1 MNKKKN
7 GFTLIE
13 LLVTIALMLSILGI
27 AIISLVSAS
36 NRKKEE
42 AWNSVKEQIE
52 TAAVEYLNSN
62 EYLFE
67 GLSDGGIASIPLQT
81 LVELDYINK
90 VTDPR
95 TGKALN
101 ECNYVEVTKSKYKYN
116 ATYKDSDDKSCTTGS
131 ELTITEPGAPTLNV
145 DVTELS
151 IKKLISDTVWYKDGA
166 KFDASTDK
174 GASIKSCYTTSDSD
188 CDPKNDNSSLEL
200 DYTGKSKIS
209 KIRACFKATNNS
221 NKSTKKCVSVS
232 VDNTAPT
239 CTVSSSENGWTKKD
253 VTITGECS
261 DSGSGCSSSKVTTT
275 IKTEGKKSYS
285 PGVVEDNLGHS
296 TTCGVQMV
304 YIDKTAPKITLT
316 RNTGSVTIK
325 GEATDSLS
333 GVASYSWDS
342 KSWTTY
348 TKAASKDD
356 VPTYGKQNTHR
367 FYVKDKAGNLAY
379 KDIGGY
385 KSCENT
391 TVYTSG
397 DDIAKAYK
405 WSNDSGKTECKM
417 NNKLTMTDVNGK
429 KTTTTGPYRRYEF
442 AEYECYC
449 KVDSYYKSKGK
460 KYNCGY
466 AGNNN
471 ITKDTHAQNT
481 DGKYYSYIIYNNT
494 NSTNGGLD
502 SCNNKNGVTVNTNV
516 QQICMNGKVSGK
528 TEYHGWYWYSYDPSA
543 TQRYANDTKNF
554 GWGWY
559 INGSAKEKIDVN
571 TSIDKVCAK
580 ACASKY
586 K

>member
-27 AIISLVSAS
+27 AIISLLSAS

-42 AWNSVKEQIE
+42 AWTSVKEQIE
-52 TAAVEYLNSN
+52 TAAVEYLSSN

-67 GLSDGGIASIPLQT
+67 GLSDETTASIPLQT

-131 ELTITEPGAPTLNV
+131 VLKITEPGAPTLNV

-151 IKKLISDTVWYKDGA
+151 IKKLISNTVWYKDGA
-166 KFDASTDK
+166 KFDASTDR
-174 GASIKSCYTTSDSD
+174 GASITSCYTTSNGD
-188 CDPKNDNSSLEL
+188 CDPQNDNSSLEL

-209 KIRACFKATNNS
+209 QIRACFKATNS
-221 NKSTKKCVSVS
+221 SSKSTKECVSIN

-239 CTVSSSENGWTKKD
+239 CAVSSNPNIWTNKD
-253 VTITGECS
+253 VTITGKCS
-261 DSGSGCSSSKVTTT
+261 DSESGCSSSKVTTT

-285 PGVVEDNLGHS
+285 PGTVTDNLGHS
-296 TTCGVQMV
+296 TTCGTKTV
-304 YIDKTAPKITLT
+304 YIDKTAPKISLI
-316 RNTGSVTIK
+316 RNNGSVAIN

-342 KSWTTY
+342 KSWTPY
-348 TKAASKDD
+348 TKAVSKND
-356 VPTYGKQNTHR
+356 VPTYGKQNTHS
-367 FYVKDKAGNLAY
+367 FYVKDNAGNVAS
-379 KDIGGY
+379 KDIRGY
-385 KSCENT
+385 KTCENT

-405 WSNDSGKTECKM
+405 WSNNTNECKKD
-417 NNKLTMTDVNGK
+417 NKITMTSTEG
-429 KTTTTGPYRRYEF
+429 KTTTITGPYRRYEF

-466 AGNNN
+466 SGMKN
-471 ITKDTHAQNT
+471 ITKDTHVPNS
-481 DGKYYSYIIYNNT
+481 DGKYYSYIIYK
-494 NSTNGGLD
+494 NSSDGLD
-502 SCNNKNGVTVNTNV
+502 SCNNKNKVTVNTNV
-516 QQICMNGKVSGK
+516 QRICINGKVSGK

-543 TQRYANDTKNF
+543 KERDANDTKDF

-559 INGSAKEKIDVN
+559 INGSDKEKIDVN
-571 TSIDKVCAK
+571 TSVNNVCAK
-580 ACASKY
+580 ACDSKY

>member
-42 AWNSVKEQIE
+42 AWTSVKEQIE
-52 TAAVEYLNSN
+52 TAAVEYLSSN

-67 GLSDGGIASIPLQT
+67 GLSDEATAPIPLQT
-81 LVELDYINK
+81 LVELDYINR

-101 ECNYVEVTKSKYKYN
+101 ECNYVEVTKSKHKYN

-131 ELTITEPGAPTLNV
+131 VLKITEPGAPTLNV

-151 IKKLISDTVWYKDGA
+151 IKKLISKTVWYKDGA
-166 KFDASTDK
+166 KFDASTDR
-174 GASIKSCYTTSDSD
+174 GASITSCYTTSNSD
-188 CDPKNDNSSLEL
+188 CDPQNDNSSLEL

-209 KIRACFKATNNS
+209 QIRACFKATNSS
-221 NKSTKKCVSVS
+221 NKSTKECVSIN

-239 CTVSSSENGWTKKD
+239 CAVSSNPNIWTNKD
-253 VTITGECS
+253 VTITGKCS
-261 DSGSGCSSSKVTTT
+261 DSESGCSSSKVTTT

-285 PGVVEDNLGHS
+285 PGTVTDNLGHS
-296 TTCGVQMV
+296 TTCGTKTV
-304 YIDKTAPKITLT
+304 YIDKTAPKISLI
-316 RNTGSVTIK
+316 RNNGSVAIK

-342 KSWTTY
+342 KSWTPY
-348 TKAASKDD
+348 TKAVSKND
-356 VPTYGKQNTHR
+356 VPTYGKQNTHS
-367 FYVKDKAGNLAY
+367 FYVKDNAGNVAS
-379 KDIGGY
+379 KDIRGY
-385 KSCENT
+385 KTCENT

-405 WSNDSGKTECKM
+405 WSNNTNECKKD
-417 NNKLTMTDVNGK
+417 NKITMTSTEG
-429 KTTTTGPYRRYEF
+429 KTTTITGPYRRYEF

-466 AGNNN
+466 SGMKN
-471 ITKDTHAQNT
+471 ITKDTHVPNS
-481 DGKYYSYIIYNNT
+481 DGKYYSYIIYK
-494 NSTNGGLD
+494 NSSDGLD
-502 SCNNKNGVTVNTNV
+502 SCNNKNKVTVNTNV
-516 QQICMNGKVSGK
+516 QRICINGKVSGK

-543 TQRYANDTKNF
+543 KERDANDTKDF

-559 INGSAKEKIDVN
+559 INGSDKEKIDIN
-571 TSIDKVCAK
+571 TSVNNVCAK

>member
-27 AIISLVSAS
+27 AIISLLSAS

-42 AWNSVKEQIE
+42 AWTSVKEQIE
-52 TAAVEYLNSN
+52 TAAVEYLSSN

-67 GLSDGGIASIPLQT
+67 GLSDEATASIPLQT

-131 ELTITEPGAPTLNV
+131 VLKITEPGAPTLNV

-151 IKKLISDTVWYKDGA
+151 IKKLIRSTVWYKDGA
-166 KFDASTDK
+166 KFDASTDR
-174 GASIKSCYTTSDSD
+174 GASITSCYTTSNSD
-188 CDPKNDNSSLEL
+188 CDPQNDNSSLEL

-209 KIRACFKATNNS
+209 QIRACFKATNS
-221 NKSTKKCVSVS
+221 SSKSTKECVSIN

-239 CTVSSSENGWTKKD
+239 CAVSSNPNIWTNKD
-253 VTITGECS
+253 VTITGKCS
-261 DSGSGCSSSKVTTT
+261 DSESGCSSSRVITT

-285 PGVVEDNLGHS
+285 PGTVTDNLGHS
-296 TTCGVQMV
+296 TTCGTKTV
-304 YIDKTAPKITLT
+304 YIDKTAPKISLI
-316 RNTGSVTIK
+316 RNNGSVAIK

-342 KSWTTY
+342 KSWTPY
-348 TKAASKDD
+348 TKVVSKND
-356 VPTYGKQNTHR
+356 VPTYGKQNTHT
-367 FYVKDKAGNLAY
+367 FYVKDNAGNVAS
-379 KDIGGY
+379 KDIRGY
-385 KSCENT
+385 KTCENT

-405 WSNDSGKTECKM
+405 WSNNTNECKKD
-417 NNKLTMTDVNGK
+417 NKITMTSTEG
-429 KTTTTGPYRRYEF
+429 KTTTITGPYRRYEF

-466 AGNNN
+466 SGMKN
-471 ITKDTHAQNT
+471 ITKDTHVPNS
-481 DGKYYSYIIYNNT
+481 DGKYYSYIIYK
-494 NSTNGGLD
+494 NSSDGLD
-502 SCNNKNGVTVNTNV
+502 SCNNKNKVTVNTNV
-516 QQICMNGKVSGK
+516 QRICINGKVSGK

-543 TQRYANDTKNF
+543 KERDANDTKDF

-559 INGSAKEKIDVN
+559 INGSDKEKIDVN
-571 TSIDKVCAK
+571 TSVNNVCAK

>member
-27 AIISLVSAS
+27 AIISLLSAS

-42 AWNSVKEQIE
+42 AWTSVKEQIE
-52 TAAVEYLNSN
+52 TAAVEYLSSN

-67 GLSDGGIASIPLQT
+67 GLSDETTASIPLQT

-131 ELTITEPGAPTLNV
+131 VLKITEPGAPTLNV

-151 IKKLISDTVWYKDGA
+151 IKKLISNTVWYKDGA
-166 KFDASTDK
+166 KFDASTDR
-174 GASIKSCYTTSDSD
+174 GASITSCYTTSNSD
-188 CDPKNDNSSLEL
+188 CDPQNDNSSLEL

-209 KIRACFKATNNS
+209 QIKACFKATNS
-221 NKSTKKCVSVS
+221 SSKSTKECVSIN

-239 CTVSSSENGWTKKD
+239 CAVSSNPNIWTNKD
-253 VTITGECS
+253 VTITGKCS
-261 DSGSGCSSSKVTTT
+261 DSESGCSSSKITTT
-275 IKTEGKKSYS
+275 IKTEGKNSYS
-285 PGVVEDNLGHS
+285 PGTVTDNLGHS
-296 TTCGVQMV
+296 TTCGTKTV
-304 YIDKTAPKITLT
+304 YIDKTAPKISLI
-316 RNTGSVTIK
+316 RNNGSVAIN

-342 KSWTTY
+342 KSWTPY
-348 TKAASKDD
+348 TKAVSKND
-356 VPTYGKQNTHR
+356 VPTYGKQNTHS
-367 FYVKDKAGNLAY
+367 FYVKDNAGNVAS
-379 KDIGGY
+379 KDIRGY
-385 KSCENT
+385 KTCENT

-405 WSNDSGKTECKM
+405 WSNNTNECKKD
-417 NNKLTMTDVNGK
+417 NKITMTSTEG
-429 KTTTTGPYRRYEF
+429 KTTTITGPYRRYEF

-466 AGNNN
+466 SGMKN
-471 ITKDTHAQNT
+471 ITKDTHVPNS
-481 DGKYYSYIIYNNT
+481 DGKYYSYIIYK
-494 NSTNGGLD
+494 NSSDGLD
-502 SCNNKNGVTVNTNV
+502 SCNNKNKVTVNTNV
-516 QQICMNGKVSGK
+516 QRICINGKVSGK

-543 TQRYANDTKNF
+543 KERDANDTKDF

-559 INGSAKEKIDVN
+559 INGSDKEKIDVN
-571 TSIDKVCAK
+571 TSVNNVCAK

>member
-27 AIISLVSAS
+27 AIITLVGAS

-42 AWNSVKEQIE
+42 AWTSVKEQIE
-52 TAAVEYLNSN
+52 TAAVEYLSSN

-67 GLSDGGIASIPLQT
+67 GLSDETTASIPLQT

-131 ELTITEPGAPTLNV
+131 VLKITEPGAPTLNV

-151 IKKLISDTVWYKDGA
+151 IKKLIRSTVWYKDGA
-166 KFDASTDK
+166 KFDASTDR
-174 GASIKSCYTTSDSD
+174 GASITSCYTTSNSD
-188 CDPKNDNSSLEL
+188 CDPQNDNSSLEL

-209 KIRACFKATNNS
+209 QIRACFKATNS
-221 NKSTKKCVSVS
+221 SSKSTKECVSIN

-239 CTVSSSENGWTKKD
+239 CTVSSNPNIWTNKD
-253 VTITGECS
+253 VTITGKCS
-261 DSGSGCSSSKVTTT
+261 DSESGCSSSKVITT

-285 PGVVEDNLGHS
+285 PGTVTDNLGHS
-296 TTCGVQMV
+296 TTCGTKTV
-304 YIDKTAPKITLT
+304 YIDKTAPKISLI
-316 RNTGSVTIK
+316 RNNGSVAIK

-342 KSWTTY
+342 KSWTPY
-348 TKAASKDD
+348 TKAVSKND
-356 VPTYGKQNTHR
+356 VPTYGKQNTHT
-367 FYVKDKAGNLAY
+367 FYVKDKAGNVAS
-379 KDIGGY
+379 KDIRGY
-385 KSCENT
+385 KTCENT

-405 WSNDSGKTECKM
+405 WSNNTNECKKD
-417 NNKLTMTDVNGK
+417 NKITMTSTEG
-429 KTTTTGPYRRYEF
+429 KTTTITGPYRRYEF

-466 AGNNN
+466 SGMKN
-471 ITKDTHAQNT
+471 ITKDTHVPNS
-481 DGKYYSYIIYNNT
+481 DGKYYSYIIYK
-494 NSTNGGLD
+494 NSSDGLD
-502 SCNNKNGVTVNTNV
+502 SCNNKNKVTVNTNV
-516 QQICMNGKVSGK
+516 QRICINGKVSGK

-543 TQRYANDTKNF
+543 KERDANDTKDF

-559 INGSAKEKIDVN
+559 INGSDKEKIDVN
-571 TSIDKVCAK
+571 TSVNNVCAK

>member
-42 AWNSVKEQIE
+42 AWTSVKEQIE
-52 TAAVEYLNSN
+52 TAAVEYLSSN
-62 EYLFE
+62 ESLFE
-67 GLSDGGIASIPLQT
+67 GLSDETTASIPLQT

-131 ELTITEPGAPTLNV
+131 VLKITEPGAPTLNV

-151 IKKLISDTVWYKDGA
+151 IKKLISNTVWYKDGA
-166 KFDASTDK
+166 KFDASTDR
-174 GASIKSCYTTSDSD
+174 GASITSCYTTSNRD
-188 CDPKNDNSSLEL
+188 CDPQNDNSSLEL
-200 DYTGKSKIS
+200 DYTDKSKIS
-209 KIRACFKATNNS
+209 QIRACFKATNSS
-221 NKSTKKCVSVS
+221 NKSTKECVSIN

-239 CTVSSSENGWTKKD
+239 CAVSSNPNIWTNKD
-253 VTITGECS
+253 VTITGKCS
-261 DSGSGCSSSKVTTT
+261 DSESGCSSSKVTTT

-285 PGVVEDNLGHS
+285 PGTVTDNLGHS
-296 TTCGVQMV
+296 TTCGTKTV
-304 YIDKTAPKITLT
+304 YIDKTAPKISLI
-316 RNTGSVTIK
+316 RNNGSVAIN

-342 KSWTTY
+342 KSWTPY
-348 TKAASKDD
+348 TKAVSKND
-356 VPTYGKQNTHR
+356 VPTYGKQNTHS
-367 FYVKDKAGNLAY
+367 FYVKDNAGNVAS
-379 KDIGGY
+379 KDIRGY
-385 KSCENT
+385 KTCENT

-405 WSNDSGKTECKM
+405 WSNNTNECKM
-417 NNKLTMTDVNGK
+417 DKKLTMTSTEG
-429 KTTTTGPYRRYEF
+429 KTTTITGPYRRYEF

-449 KVDSYYKSKGK
+449 NVDSYYKSKGK

-466 AGNNN
+466 AGKKN
-471 ITKDTHAQNT
+471 ITKDTHAQNS
-481 DGKYYSYIIYNNT
+481 DGKYYSYIIYK
-494 NSTNGGLD
+494 NSSDGLD
-502 SCNNKNGVTVNTNV
+502 SCNNKNKVTVNTNV
-516 QQICMNGKVSGK
+516 QRICINGKVSGK

-543 TQRYANDTKNF
+543 KERDANDTMDF

-559 INGSAKEKIDVN
+559 INGSDKEKIDIN
-571 TSIDKVCAK
+571 TSIDRVCAK

>member
-42 AWNSVKEQIE
+42 AWTSVKEQIE
-52 TAAVEYLNSN
+52 TAAVEYLSSN
-62 EYLFE
+62 ENLFE
-67 GLSDGGIASIPLQT
+67 GLSDETTASIPLQT

-101 ECNYVEVTKSKYKYN
+101 ECNYVEVTKSKHKYN

-131 ELTITEPGAPTLNV
+131 VLKITEPGAPTLNV

-151 IKKLISDTVWYKDGA
+151 IKKLISNTVWYKDGA
-166 KFDASTDK
+166 KFDASTDR
-174 GASIKSCYTTSDSD
+174 GASITSCYTTSNSD
-188 CDPKNDNSSLEL
+188 CDPQNDNSSLEL

-209 KIRACFKATNNS
+209 QIRACFKATNS
-221 NKSTKKCVSVS
+221 SSKSTKECVSIN

-239 CTVSSSENGWTKKD
+239 CAVSSNPNIWTNKD
-253 VTITGECS
+253 VTITGKCS
-261 DSGSGCSSSKVTTT
+261 DSESGCSSSKVITT

-285 PGVVEDNLGHS
+285 PGTVTDNLGHS
-296 TTCGVQMV
+296 TTCGTKTV
-304 YIDKTAPKITLT
+304 YIDKTAPKISLI
-316 RNTGSVTIK
+316 RNNGSVAIK

-342 KSWTTY
+342 KSWTPY
-348 TKAASKDD
+348 TKAVSKND
-356 VPTYGKQNTHR
+356 VPTYGKQNTHS
-367 FYVKDKAGNLAY
+367 FYVKDNAGNVAS
-379 KDIGGY
+379 KDIRGY
-385 KSCENT
+385 KTCENT

-405 WSNDSGKTECKM
+405 WSNNTNECKKD
-417 NNKLTMTDVNGK
+417 NKITMTSTEG
-429 KTTTTGPYRRYEF
+429 KTTTITGPYRRYEF

-466 AGNNN
+466 SGMKN
-471 ITKDTHAQNT
+471 ITKDTHVPNS
-481 DGKYYSYIIYNNT
+481 DGKYYSYIIYK
-494 NSTNGGLD
+494 NSSDGLD
-502 SCNNKNGVTVNTNV
+502 SCNNKNKVTVNTNV
-516 QQICMNGKVSGK
+516 QRICINGKVSGK

-543 TQRYANDTKNF
+543 KERDANDTKDF

-559 INGSAKEKIDVN
+559 INGSDKEKIDVN
-571 TSIDKVCAK
+571 TSVNNVCAK

>member
-42 AWNSVKEQIE
+42 AWTSVKEQIE
-52 TAAVEYLNSN
+52 TAAVEYLSSN
-62 EYLFE
+62 ECLFE
-67 GLSDGGIASIPLQT
+67 GLSDETTASIPLQT

-101 ECNYVEVTKSKYKYN
+101 ECNYVEVTKSKHKYN

-131 ELTITEPGAPTLNV
+131 VLKITEPGAPTLNV

-151 IKKLISDTVWYKDGA
+151 IKKLISNTVWYKDGA
-166 KFDASTDK
+166 KFDASTDR
-174 GASIKSCYTTSDSD
+174 GASITSYYTTSNSD
-188 CDPKNDNSSLEL
+188 CDPQNDNSSLEL

-209 KIRACFKATNNS
+209 QIRACFKATNS
-221 NKSTKKCVSVS
+221 SSKSTKECVSIN

-239 CTVSSSENGWTKKD
+239 CAVSSNPNIWTNKD
-253 VTITGECS
+253 VTITGKCS
-261 DSGSGCSSSKVTTT
+261 DSESGCSSSKVITT

-285 PGVVEDNLGHS
+285 PGTVTDNLGHS
-296 TTCGVQMV
+296 TTCGTKTV
-304 YIDKTAPKITLT
+304 YIDKTAPKISLI
-316 RNTGSVTIK
+316 RNNGSVAIK

-342 KSWTTY
+342 KSWTPY
-348 TKAASKDD
+348 TKAVSKND
-356 VPTYGKQNTHR
+356 VPTYGKQNTHS
-367 FYVKDKAGNLAY
+367 FYVKDNAGNVAS
-379 KDIGGY
+379 KDIRGY
-385 KSCENT
+385 KTCENT

-405 WSNDSGKTECKM
+405 WSNNTNECKKD
-417 NNKLTMTDVNGK
+417 NKITMTSTEG
-429 KTTTTGPYRRYEF
+429 KTTTITGPYRRYEF

-466 AGNNN
+466 SGMKN
-471 ITKDTHAQNT
+471 ITKDTHVPNS
-481 DGKYYSYIIYNNT
+481 DGKYYSYIIYK
-494 NSTNGGLD
+494 NSSDGLD
-502 SCNNKNGVTVNTNV
+502 SCNNKNKVTVNTNV
-516 QQICMNGKVSGK
+516 QRICINGKVSGK

-543 TQRYANDTKNF
+543 KERDANDTKDF

-559 INGSAKEKIDVN
+559 INGSDKEKIDVN
-571 TSIDKVCAK
+571 TSVNNVCAK

>member
-42 AWNSVKEQIE
+42 AWTSVKEQIE
-52 TAAVEYLNSN
+52 TAAVEYLSSN

-67 GLSDGGIASIPLQT
+67 GLSDETTASIPLQT

-101 ECNYVEVTKSKYKYN
+101 ECNYVEVTKSKHKYN

-131 ELTITEPGAPTLNV
+131 VLKITEPGAPTLNV

-151 IKKLISDTVWYKDGA
+151 IKKLISNTVWYKDSA
-166 KFDASTDK
+166 KFDASTDR
-174 GASIKSCYTTSDSD
+174 GASITSCYTTSNSD
-188 CDPKNDNSSLEL
+188 CDPQNDNSSLEL

-209 KIRACFKATNNS
+209 QIRACFKATNS
-221 NKSTKKCVSVS
+221 SSKSTKECVSIN

-239 CTVSSSENGWTKKD
+239 CAVSSNPNIWTNKD
-253 VTITGECS
+253 VTITGKCS
-261 DSGSGCSSSKVTTT
+261 DSESGCSSSKVITT

-285 PGVVEDNLGHS
+285 PGTVTDNLGHS
-296 TTCGVQMV
+296 TTCGTKTV
-304 YIDKTAPKITLT
+304 YIDKTAPKISLI
-316 RNTGSVTIK
+316 RNNGSVAIK

-342 KSWTTY
+342 KSWTPY
-348 TKAASKDD
+348 TKAVSKND
-356 VPTYGKQNTHR
+356 VPTYGKQNTHS
-367 FYVKDKAGNLAY
+367 FYVKDNAGNVAS
-379 KDIGGY
+379 KDIRGY
-385 KSCENT
+385 KTCENT

-405 WSNDSGKTECKM
+405 WSNNTNECKKD
-417 NNKLTMTDVNGK
+417 NKITMTSTEG
-429 KTTTTGPYRRYEF
+429 KTTTITGPYRRYEF

-466 AGNNN
+466 SGMKN
-471 ITKDTHAQNT
+471 ITKDTHVPNS
-481 DGKYYSYIIYNNT
+481 DGKYYSYIIYK
-494 NSTNGGLD
+494 NSSDGLD
-502 SCNNKNGVTVNTNV
+502 SCNNKNKVTVNTNV
-516 QQICMNGKVSGK
+516 QRICINGKVSGK
-528 TEYHGWYWYSYDPSA
+528 AEYHGWYWYSYDPSA
-543 TQRYANDTKNF
+543 KERDANDTKDF

-559 INGSAKEKIDVN
+559 INGSDKEKIDIN
-571 TSIDKVCAK
+571 TSVNNVCAK

>member
-42 AWNSVKEQIE
+42 AWTSVKEQIE
-52 TAAVEYLNSN
+52 TAAVEHLSSN

-67 GLSDGGIASIPLQT
+67 GLSDETTASIPLQT

-131 ELTITEPGAPTLNV
+131 VLKITEPGAPTLNV

-151 IKKLISDTVWYKDGA
+151 IKKLIRSTVWYKDGA
-166 KFDASTDK
+166 KFDASTDR
-174 GASIKSCYTTSDSD
+174 GASITSCYTTSNSD
-188 CDPKNDNSSLEL
+188 CDPQNDNSSLEL

-209 KIRACFKATNNS
+209 QIRACFKATNS
-221 NKSTKKCVSVS
+221 SSKSTKECVSIN

-239 CTVSSSENGWTKKD
+239 CAVSSNPNIWTNKD
-253 VTITGECS
+253 VTITGKCS
-261 DSGSGCSSSKVTTT
+261 DSESGCSSSKVITT

-285 PGVVEDNLGHS
+285 PGTVTDNLGHS
-296 TTCGVQMV
+296 TTCGTKTV
-304 YIDKTAPKITLT
+304 YIDKTAPKISLI
-316 RNTGSVTIK
+316 RNNGSVAIN

-333 GVASYSWDS
+333 GVASYSWDR
-342 KSWTTY
+342 KSWASY
-348 TKAASKDD
+348 TKAVSKND
-356 VPTYGKQNTHR
+356 VPTYGKQNTHT
-367 FYVKDKAGNLAY
+367 FYVKDKAGNVAS
-379 KDIGGY
+379 KDIRGY
-385 KSCENT
+385 KTCENT

-405 WSNDSGKTECKM
+405 WSNNTNECKKD
-417 NNKLTMTDVNGK
+417 NKITMTSTEG
-429 KTTTTGPYRRYEF
+429 KTTTITGPYRRYEF

-466 AGNNN
+466 SGMKN
-471 ITKDTHAQNT
+471 ITKDTHVPNS
-481 DGKYYSYIIYNNT
+481 DGKYYSYIIYK
-494 NSTNGGLD
+494 NSSDGLD
-502 SCNNKNGVTVNTNV
+502 SCNNKNKVTVNTNV
-516 QQICMNGKVSGK
+516 QRICINGKVSGK
-528 TEYHGWYWYSYDPSA
+528 AEYHGWYWYSYDPSA
-543 TQRYANDTKNF
+543 KERDANDTKDF

-559 INGSAKEKIDVN
+559 INGSDKEKIDVN
-571 TSIDKVCAK
+571 TSIDRVCAK

>member
-42 AWNSVKEQIE
+42 AWTSVKEQIE
-52 TAAVEYLNSN
+52 TAAVEYLSSN
-62 EYLFE
+62 EYRFE
-67 GLSDGGIASIPLQT
+67 GLSDETTASIPLQT

-131 ELTITEPGAPTLNV
+131 VLKITEPGAPTLNV

-151 IKKLISDTVWYKDGA
+151 IKKLIRSTVWYKDGA
-166 KFDASTDK
+166 KFDASTDR
-174 GASIKSCYTTSDSD
+174 GASITSCYTTSNSD
-188 CDPKNDNSSLEL
+188 CDPQNDNSSLEL

-209 KIRACFKATNNS
+209 QIRACFKATNS
-221 NKSTKKCVSVS
+221 SSKSTKECVSIN

-239 CTVSSSENGWTKKD
+239 CAVSSNPNIWTNKD
-253 VTITGECS
+253 VTITGKCS
-261 DSGSGCSSSKVTTT
+261 DSESGCSSSKVITT

-285 PGVVEDNLGHS
+285 PGTVTDNLGHS
-296 TTCGVQMV
+296 TTCGTKTV
-304 YIDKTAPKITLT
+304 YIDKTAPKISLI
-316 RNTGSVTIK
+316 RNNGSVAIK

-342 KSWTTY
+342 KSWTPY
-348 TKAASKDD
+348 TKAVSKND
-356 VPTYGKQNTHR
+356 VPTYGKQNTHS
-367 FYVKDKAGNLAY
+367 FYVKDNAGNVAS
-379 KDIGGY
+379 KDIRGY
-385 KSCENT
+385 KTCENT

-405 WSNDSGKTECKM
+405 WSNNTNECKKD
-417 NNKLTMTDVNGK
+417 NKITMTSTEG
-429 KTTTTGPYRRYEF
+429 KTTTITGPYRRYEF

-466 AGNNN
+466 SGMKN
-471 ITKDTHAQNT
+471 ITKDTHVPNS
-481 DGKYYSYIIYNNT
+481 DGKYYSYIIYK
-494 NSTNGGLD
+494 NSSDGLD
-502 SCNNKNGVTVNTNV
+502 SCNNKNKVTVNTNV
-516 QQICMNGKVSGK
+516 QRICINGKVSGK

-543 TQRYANDTKNF
+543 KERDANDTKDF

-559 INGSAKEKIDVN
+559 INGSDKEKIDVN
-571 TSIDKVCAK
+571 TSVNNVCAK

>member
-42 AWNSVKEQIE
+42 AWTSVKEQIE
-52 TAAVEYLNSN
+52 TAAVEYLSSN

-67 GLSDGGIASIPLQT
+67 GLSDETTASIPLQT

-131 ELTITEPGAPTLNV
+131 VLKITEPGAPTLNV

-151 IKKLISDTVWYKDGA
+151 IKKLIGNTVWYKDGA
-166 KFDASTDK
+166 KFDASTDR
-174 GASIKSCYTTSDSD
+174 GASITSCYTTSNSD
-188 CDPKNDNSSLEL
+188 CDPQNDNSSLEL

-209 KIRACFKATNNS
+209 QIRACFKATNS
-221 NKSTKKCVSVS
+221 SSKSTKECVSIN

-239 CTVSSSENGWTKKD
+239 CAVSSNPNIWTNKD
-253 VTITGECS
+253 VTITGKCS
-261 DSGSGCSSSKVTTT
+261 DSESGCSSSKVITT

-285 PGVVEDNLGHS
+285 PGTVTDNLGHS
-296 TTCGVQMV
+296 TTCGTKTV
-304 YIDKTAPKITLT
+304 YIDKTAPKISLI
-316 RNTGSVTIK
+316 RNNGSVAIK

-342 KSWTTY
+342 KSWTPY
-348 TKAASKDD
+348 TKTVSKND
-356 VPTYGKQNTHR
+356 VPTYGKQNTHT
-367 FYVKDKAGNLAY
+367 FYVKDNAGNVAS
-379 KDIGGY
+379 KDIRGY
-385 KSCENT
+385 KTCENT

-405 WSNDSGKTECKM
+405 WSNNTNECKKD
-417 NNKLTMTDVNGK
+417 NKITMTSTEG
-429 KTTTTGPYRRYEF
+429 KTTTITGPYRGYEF

-466 AGNNN
+466 SGMKN
-471 ITKDTHAQNT
+471 ITKDTHVPNSN
-481 DGKYYSYIIYNNT
+481 GKYYSYIIYK
-494 NSTNGGLD
+494 NSSDGLD
-502 SCNNKNGVTVNTNV
+502 SCNNKNKVTVNTNV
-516 QQICMNGKVSGK
+516 QRICINGKVSGK

-543 TQRYANDTKNF
+543 KERDANDTKDF

-559 INGSAKEKIDVN
+559 INGSDKEKIDVN
-571 TSIDKVCAK
+571 TSVNNVCAK

>member
-42 AWNSVKEQIE
+42 AWTSVKEQIE
-52 TAAVEYLNSN
+52 TAAVEYLSSN

-67 GLSDGGIASIPLQT
+67 GLSDETTASIPLQT

-101 ECNYVEVTKSKYKYN
+101 ECNYVEVTKSKHKYN

-131 ELTITEPGAPTLNV
+131 VLKITEPGAPTLNV

-151 IKKLISDTVWYKDGA
+151 IKKLISNTVWYKDGA
-166 KFDASTDK
+166 KFDASTDR
-174 GASIKSCYTTSDSD
+174 GASITSCYTTSNSD
-188 CDPKNDNSSLEL
+188 CDPQNDNSSLEL

-209 KIRACFKATNNS
+209 QIRACFKATNS
-221 NKSTKKCVSVS
+221 SSKSTKECVSIN

-239 CTVSSSENGWTKKD
+239 CAVSSNPNIWTNKD
-253 VTITGECS
+253 VTITGKCS
-261 DSGSGCSSSKVTTT
+261 DSESGCSSSKVITT

-285 PGVVEDNLGHS
+285 PGTVTDNLGHS
-296 TTCGVQMV
+296 TTCGTKTV
-304 YIDKTAPKITLT
+304 YIDKTAPKISLI
-316 RNTGSVTIK
+316 RNNGSVAIK

-342 KSWTTY
+342 KSWTPY
-348 TKAASKDD
+348 TKAVSKND
-356 VPTYGKQNTHR
+356 VPTYGKQNTHS
-367 FYVKDKAGNLAY
+367 FYVKDNAGNVAS
-379 KDIGGY
+379 KDIRGY
-385 KSCENT
+385 KTCENT

-405 WSNDSGKTECKM
+405 WSNNTNECKKD
-417 NNKLTMTDVNGK
+417 NKITMTSTEG
-429 KTTTTGPYRRYEF
+429 KTTTITGPYRRYEF

-466 AGNNN
+466 SGMKN
-471 ITKDTHAQNT
+471 ITKDTHVPNS
-481 DGKYYSYIIYNNT
+481 DGKYYSYIIYK
-494 NSTNGGLD
+494 NSSDGLD
-502 SCNNKNGVTVNTNV
+502 SCNNKNKVTVNTNV
-516 QQICMNGKVSGK
+516 QRICINGKVSGK
-528 TEYHGWYWYSYDPSA
+528 AEYHGWYWYSYDPSA
-543 TQRYANDTKNF
+543 KERDANDTKDF

-559 INGSAKEKIDVN
+559 INGSDKEKIDIN
-571 TSIDKVCAK
+571 TSVNNVCAK

>member
-27 AIISLVSAS
+27 AIISLLSAS

-42 AWNSVKEQIE
+42 AWTSVKEQIE
-52 TAAVEYLNSN
+52 TAAVEYLSSN

-67 GLSDGGIASIPLQT
+67 GLSDETTASIPLQT

-131 ELTITEPGAPTLNV
+131 VLKITEPGAPTLNV

-151 IKKLISDTVWYKDGA
+151 IKKLISKTVWYKDGA
-166 KFDASTDK
+166 KFDASTDR
-174 GASIKSCYTTSDSD
+174 GASITSCYTTSNGD
-188 CDPKNDNSSLEL
+188 CDPQNDNSSLEL

-209 KIRACFKATNNS
+209 QIRACFKATNS
-221 NKSTKKCVSVS
+221 SSKSTKECVSIN

-239 CTVSSSENGWTKKD
+239 CAVSSNPNIWTNKD
-253 VTITGECS
+253 VTITGKCS
-261 DSGSGCSSSKVTTT
+261 DSESGCSSSKVTTT

-285 PGVVEDNLGHS
+285 PGTVTDNLGHS
-296 TTCGVQMV
+296 TTCGTKTV
-304 YIDKTAPKITLT
+304 YIDKTAPKISLI
-316 RNTGSVTIK
+316 RNNGSVAIN

-342 KSWTTY
+342 KSWTPY
-348 TKAASKDD
+348 TKAVSKND
-356 VPTYGKQNTHR
+356 VPTYGKQNTHS
-367 FYVKDKAGNLAY
+367 FYVKDNAGNVAS
-379 KDIGGY
+379 KDIRGY
-385 KSCENT
+385 KTCENT

-405 WSNDSGKTECKM
+405 WSNNTNECKKD
-417 NNKLTMTDVNGK
+417 NKITMTSTEG
-429 KTTTTGPYRRYEF
+429 KTTTITGPYRRYEF

-466 AGNNN
+466 SGMKN
-471 ITKDTHAQNT
+471 ITKDTHVPNS
-481 DGKYYSYIIYNNT
+481 DGKYYSYIIYK
-494 NSTNGGLD
+494 NSSDGLD
-502 SCNNKNGVTVNTNV
+502 SCNNKNKVTVNTNV
-516 QQICMNGKVSGK
+516 QRICINGKVSGK
-528 TEYHGWYWYSYDPSA
+528 AEYHGWYWYSYDPSA
-543 TQRYANDTKNF
+543 KERDANDTKDF

-559 INGSAKEKIDVN
+559 INGSDKEKIDIN
-571 TSIDKVCAK
+571 TSVNNVCAK

>member
-42 AWNSVKEQIE
+42 AWTSVKEQIE
-52 TAAVEYLNSN
+52 TAAVEYLSSN

-67 GLSDGGIASIPLQT
+67 GLSDETTASIPLQT

-131 ELTITEPGAPTLNV
+131 VLKITEPGAPTLNV

-151 IKKLISDTVWYKDGA
+151 IKKLISKTVWYKDGA
-166 KFDASTDK
+166 KFDASTDR
-174 GASIKSCYTTSDSD
+174 GASITSCYTTSNSD
-188 CDPKNDNSSLEL
+188 CDPQNDNSSLEL

-209 KIRACFKATNNS
+209 QIRACFKATNS
-221 NKSTKKCVSVS
+221 SSKSTKECVSIN

-239 CTVSSSENGWTKKD
+239 CAVSSNPNIWTNKD
-253 VTITGECS
+253 VTITGKCS
-261 DSGSGCSSSKVTTT
+261 DSESGCSSSKVITT

-285 PGVVEDNLGHS
+285 PGTVTDNLGHS
-296 TTCGVQMV
+296 TTCGTKTV
-304 YIDKTAPKITLT
+304 YIDKTAPKISLI
-316 RNTGSVTIK
+316 RNNGSVAIN

-342 KSWTTY
+342 KSWTPY
-348 TKAASKDD
+348 TKAVSKND
-356 VPTYGKQNTHR
+356 VPTYGKQNTHT
-367 FYVKDKAGNLAY
+367 FYVKDNAGNVAS

-385 KSCENT
+385 KTCENT

-405 WSNDSGKTECKM
+405 WSNNTNECKKD
-417 NNKLTMTDVNGK
+417 NKIIMTSTEG
-429 KTTTTGPYRRYEF
+429 KTTTITGPYRRYEF

-466 AGNNN
+466 SGMKN
-471 ITKDTHAQNT
+471 ITKDTHVPNS
-481 DGKYYSYIIYNNT
+481 DGKYYSYIIYK
-494 NSTNGGLD
+494 NSSDGLD
-502 SCNNKNGVTVNTNV
+502 SCNNKNKVTVNTNV
-516 QQICMNGKVSGK
+516 QRICINGKVSGK

-543 TQRYANDTKNF
+543 KERDANDTKDF

-559 INGSAKEKIDVN
+559 INGSDKEKIDVN
-571 TSIDKVCAK
+571 TSVNNVCAK

>member
-42 AWNSVKEQIE
+42 AWTSVKEQIE
-52 TAAVEYLNSN
+52 TAAVEYLSSN

-67 GLSDGGIASIPLQT
+67 GLSDETTASIPLQT

-131 ELTITEPGAPTLNV
+131 VPKITEPGAPTLNV

-151 IKKLISDTVWYKDGA
+151 IKKLIRSTVWYKDGA
-166 KFDASTDK
+166 KFDASTDR
-174 GASIKSCYTTSDSD
+174 GASITSCYTTSNSD
-188 CDPKNDNSSLEL
+188 CDPQNDNSSLEL

-209 KIRACFKATNNS
+209 QIRACFKATNS
-221 NKSTKKCVSVS
+221 SSKSTKECVSIN

-239 CTVSSSENGWTKKD
+239 CAVSSNPNIWTNKD
-253 VTITGECS
+253 VTITGKCS
-261 DSGSGCSSSKVTTT
+261 DSESGCSSSKVITT

-285 PGVVEDNLGHS
+285 PGTVTDNLGHS
-296 TTCGVQMV
+296 TTCGTKTV
-304 YIDKTAPKITLT
+304 YIDKTAPKISLI
-316 RNTGSVTIK
+316 RNNGSVAIN

-333 GVASYSWDS
+333 GVASYSWDR
-342 KSWTTY
+342 KSWASY
-348 TKAASKDD
+348 TKAVSKND
-356 VPTYGKQNTHR
+356 VPTYGKQNTHT
-367 FYVKDKAGNLAY
+367 FYVKDKAGNVAS
-379 KDIGGY
+379 KDIRGY
-385 KSCENT
+385 KTCENT

-405 WSNDSGKTECKM
+405 WSNNTNECKKD
-417 NNKLTMTDVNGK
+417 NKITMTSTEG
-429 KTTTTGPYRRYEF
+429 KTTTITGPYRRYEF

-466 AGNNN
+466 SGMKN
-471 ITKDTHAQNT
+471 ITKDTHVPNS
-481 DGKYYSYIIYNNT
+481 DGKYYSYIIYK
-494 NSTNGGLD
+494 NSSDGLD
-502 SCNNKNGVTVNTNV
+502 SCNNKNKVTVNTNV
-516 QQICMNGKVSGK
+516 QRICINGKVSGK
-528 TEYHGWYWYSYDPSA
+528 AEYHGWYWYSYDPSA
-543 TQRYANDTKNF
+543 KERDANDTKDF

-559 INGSAKEKIDVN
+559 INGSDKEKIDVN
-571 TSIDKVCAK
+571 TSIDRVCAK

>member
-13 LLVTIALMLSILGI
+13 LLVTIALMLLILGI

-42 AWNSVKEQIE
+42 AWTSVKEQIE
-52 TAAVEYLNSN
+52 TAAVEYLSSN

-67 GLSDGGIASIPLQT
+67 GLSDETTASIPLQT

-131 ELTITEPGAPTLNV
+131 VLKITEPGAPTLNV

-151 IKKLISDTVWYKDGA
+151 IKKLISNTVWYKDGA
-166 KFDASTDK
+166 KFDASTDR
-174 GASIKSCYTTSDSD
+174 GASITSCYTTSNSD
-188 CDPKNDNSSLEL
+188 CDPQNDNSSLEL

-209 KIRACFKATNNS
+209 QIRACFKATNSS
-221 NKSTKKCVSVS
+221 NKSTKECVSIN

-239 CTVSSSENGWTKKD
+239 CAVSSNPNIWTNKD
-253 VTITGECS
+253 VTITGKCS
-261 DSGSGCSSSKVTTT
+261 DSESGCSSSKVITT

-285 PGVVEDNLGHS
+285 PGTVTDNLGHS
-296 TTCGVQMV
+296 TTCGTKTV
-304 YIDKTAPKITLT
+304 YIDKTAPKISLI
-316 RNTGSVTIK
+316 RNNGSVAIK

-342 KSWTTY
+342 KSWTPY
-348 TKAASKDD
+348 TKAVSKND
-356 VPTYGKQNTHR
+356 VPTYGKQNTHT
-367 FYVKDKAGNLAY
+367 FYVKDNAGNVAS
-379 KDIGGY
+379 KDIRGY
-385 KSCENT
+385 KTCENT

-405 WSNDSGKTECKM
+405 WSNNTNECKKD
-417 NNKLTMTDVNGK
+417 NKIIMTSTEG
-429 KTTTTGPYRRYEF
+429 KTTTITGPYRRYEF

-466 AGNNN
+466 SGMKN
-471 ITKDTHAQNT
+471 ITKDTHVPNS
-481 DGKYYSYIIYNNT
+481 DGKYYSYIIYK
-494 NSTNGGLD
+494 NSSDGLD
-502 SCNNKNGVTVNTNV
+502 SCNNKNKVTVNTNV
-516 QQICMNGKVSGK
+516 QRICINGKVSGK
-528 TEYHGWYWYSYDPSA
+528 AEYHGWYWYSYDPSA
-543 TQRYANDTKNF
+543 KERDANDTKDF

-559 INGSAKEKIDVN
+559 INGSDKEKIDIN
-571 TSIDKVCAK
+571 TSVNNVCAK

>member
-42 AWNSVKEQIE
+42 AWTSVKEQIE
-52 TAAVEYLNSN
+52 TAAVEYLSSN

-67 GLSDGGIASIPLQT
+67 GLSDETTASIPLQT

-131 ELTITEPGAPTLNV
+131 VLKITEPGAPTLNV

-151 IKKLISDTVWYKDGA
+151 IKKLISNTVWYKDGA
-166 KFDASTDK
+166 KFDASTDR
-174 GASIKSCYTTSDSD
+174 GASITSCYTTSNSD
-188 CDPKNDNSSLEL
+188 CDPQNDNSSLEL

-209 KIRACFKATNNS
+209 QIRACFKATNSS
-221 NKSTKKCVSVS
+221 NKSTKECVSIN

-239 CTVSSSENGWTKKD
+239 CAVSSNPNIWTNKD
-253 VTITGECS
+253 VTITGKCS
-261 DSGSGCSSSKVTTT
+261 DSESGCSSSKVTTT

-285 PGVVEDNLGHS
+285 PGTVTDNLGHS
-296 TTCGVQMV
+296 TTCGTKTV
-304 YIDKTAPKITLT
+304 YIDKTAPKISLI
-316 RNTGSVTIK
+316 RNNGSVAIN

-342 KSWTTY
+342 KSWTPY
-348 TKAASKDD
+348 TKAVSKND
-356 VPTYGKQNTHR
+356 VPTYGKQNTHT
-367 FYVKDKAGNLAY
+367 FYVKDNAGNVAS

-385 KSCENT
+385 KTCENT

-405 WSNDSGKTECKM
+405 WSNNTNECKM
-417 NNKLTMTDVNGK
+417 DKKLTMTSTEG
-429 KTTTTGPYRRYEF
+429 KTTTITGPYRRYEF

-449 KVDSYYKSKGK
+449 NVDSYYKSKGK

-466 AGNNN
+466 AGKKN
-471 ITKDTHAQNT
+471 ITKDTHAQNS
-481 DGKYYSYIIYNNT
+481 DGKYYSYIIYK
-494 NSTNGGLD
+494 NSSDGLD
-502 SCNNKNGVTVNTNV
+502 SCNNKNKVTVNTNV
-516 QQICMNGKVSGK
+516 QRICINGKVSGK

-543 TQRYANDTKNF
+543 KERDANDTMDF

-559 INGSAKEKIDVN
+559 INGSDKEKIDIN
-571 TSIDKVCAK
+571 TSIDRVCAK

>member
-42 AWNSVKEQIE
+42 AWTSVKEQIE
-52 TAAVEYLNSN
+52 TAAVEYLSSN

-67 GLSDGGIASIPLQT
+67 GLSDETTASIPLQT

-131 ELTITEPGAPTLNV
+131 VLKITEPGAPTLNV

-151 IKKLISDTVWYKDGA
+151 IKKLIRSTVWYKDGA
-166 KFDASTDK
+166 KFDASTDR
-174 GASIKSCYTTSDSD
+174 GASITSCYTTSNSD
-188 CDPKNDNSSLEL
+188 CDPQNDNSSLEL

-209 KIRACFKATNNS
+209 QIRACFKATNS
-221 NKSTKKCVSVS
+221 SSKSTKECVSIN

-239 CTVSSSENGWTKKD
+239 CAVSSNPNIWTNKD
-253 VTITGECS
+253 VTITGKCS
-261 DSGSGCSSSKVTTT
+261 DSESGCSSSKVITT

-285 PGVVEDNLGHS
+285 PGTVTDNLGHS
-296 TTCGVQMV
+296 TTCGTKTV
-304 YIDKTAPKITLT
+304 YIDKTAPKISLI
-316 RNTGSVTIK
+316 RNNGSVAIN

-333 GVASYSWDS
+333 GVASYSWDR
-342 KSWTTY
+342 KSWASY
-348 TKAASKDD
+348 TKAVSKND
-356 VPTYGKQNTHR
+356 VPTYGKQNTHT
-367 FYVKDKAGNLAY
+367 FYVKDKAGNVAS
-379 KDIGGY
+379 KDIRGY
-385 KSCENT
+385 KTCENT

-405 WSNDSGKTECKM
+405 WSNNTNECKKD
-417 NNKLTMTDVNGK
+417 NKITMTSTEG
-429 KTTTTGPYRRYEF
+429 KTTTITGPYRRYEF

-449 KVDSYYKSKGK
+449 KVDSYYKSKEK

-466 AGNNN
+466 SGMKN
-471 ITKDTHAQNT
+471 ITKDTHVPNS
-481 DGKYYSYIIYNNT
+481 DGKYYSYIIYK
-494 NSTNGGLD
+494 NSSDGLD
-502 SCNNKNGVTVNTNV
+502 SCNNKNKVTVNTNV
-516 QQICMNGKVSGK
+516 QRICINGKVSGK
-528 TEYHGWYWYSYDPSA
+528 AEYHGWYWYSYDPSA
-543 TQRYANDTKNF
+543 KERDANDTKDF

-559 INGSAKEKIDVN
+559 INGSDKEKIDVN
-571 TSIDKVCAK
+571 TSIDRVCAK

>member
-42 AWNSVKEQIE
+42 AWTSVKEQIE
-52 TAAVEYLNSN
+52 TAAVEYLSSN

-67 GLSDGGIASIPLQT
+67 GLSDETTASIPLQT

-131 ELTITEPGAPTLNV
+131 VLKITEPGAPTLNV

-151 IKKLISDTVWYKDGA
+151 IKKLIRSTVWYKDGA
-166 KFDASTDK
+166 KFDASTDR
-174 GASIKSCYTTSDSD
+174 GASITSCYTTSNSD
-188 CDPKNDNSSLEL
+188 CDPQNDNSSLEL

-209 KIRACFKATNNS
+209 QIRACFKATNS
-221 NKSTKKCVSVS
+221 SSKSTKECVSIN

-239 CTVSSSENGWTKKD
+239 CAVSSNPNIWTNKD
-253 VTITGECS
+253 VTITGKCS
-261 DSGSGCSSSKVTTT
+261 DSESGCSSSKVITT

-285 PGVVEDNLGHS
+285 PGTVTDNLGHS
-296 TTCGVQMV
+296 TTCGTKTV
-304 YIDKTAPKITLT
+304 YIDKTAPKISLI
-316 RNTGSVTIK
+316 RNNGSVAIN

-333 GVASYSWDS
+333 GVASYSWDR
-342 KSWTTY
+342 KSWASY
-348 TKAASKDD
+348 TKAVSKND
-356 VPTYGKQNTHR
+356 VPTYGKQNTHT
-367 FYVKDKAGNLAY
+367 FYVKDKAGNVAS
-379 KDIGGY
+379 KDIRGY
-385 KSCENT
+385 KTCENT

-405 WSNDSGKTECKM
+405 WSNNTNECKKD
-417 NNKLTMTDVNGK
+417 NKITMTSTEG
-429 KTTTTGPYRRYEF
+429 KTTTITGPYRRYEF

-466 AGNNN
+466 SGMKN
-471 ITKDTHAQNT
+471 ITKDTHVPNS
-481 DGKYYSYIIYNNT
+481 DGKYYSYIIYK
-494 NSTNGGLD
+494 NSSDGLD
-502 SCNNKNGVTVNTNV
+502 SCNNKNKVTVNTNV
-516 QQICMNGKVSGK
+516 QRICINGKVSGK

-543 TQRYANDTKNF
+543 KERDANDTKDF

-559 INGSAKEKIDVN
+559 INGSDKEKIDIN
-571 TSIDKVCAK
+571 TSVNNVCAK

>member
-42 AWNSVKEQIE
+42 AWTSVKEQIE
-52 TAAVEYLNSN
+52 TAAVEYLSSN
-62 EYLFE
+62 ECLFE
-67 GLSDGGIASIPLQT
+67 GLSDETTASIPLQT

-131 ELTITEPGAPTLNV
+131 VLKITEPGAPTLNV

-151 IKKLISDTVWYKDGA
+151 IKKLISNTVWYKDGA
-166 KFDASTDK
+166 KFDASTDR
-174 GASIKSCYTTSDSD
+174 GASITSCYTTSNSD
-188 CDPKNDNSSLEL
+188 CDPQNDNSSLEL

-209 KIRACFKATNNS
+209 QIRACFKATNSS
-221 NKSTKKCVSVS
+221 NKSTKECVSIN

-239 CTVSSSENGWTKKD
+239 CAVSSNPNIWTNKD
-253 VTITGECS
+253 VTITGKCS
-261 DSGSGCSSSKVTTT
+261 DSESGCSSSKVTTT

-285 PGVVEDNLGHS
+285 PGTVTDNLGHS
-296 TTCGVQMV
+296 TTCGTKTV
-304 YIDKTAPKITLT
+304 YIDKTAPKISLI
-316 RNTGSVTIK
+316 RNNGSVAIN

-333 GVASYSWDS
+333 GVVSYSWDS
-342 KSWTTY
+342 KSWTPY
-348 TKAASKDD
+348 TKAVSKND
-356 VPTYGKQNTHR
+356 VPTYGKQNTHT
-367 FYVKDKAGNLAY
+367 FYVKDNAGNVAS

-385 KSCENT
+385 KTCENT

-405 WSNDSGKTECKM
+405 WSNNTNECKM
-417 NNKLTMTDVNGK
+417 DKKLTMTSTEG
-429 KTTTTGPYRRYEF
+429 KTTTITGPYRRYEF

-449 KVDSYYKSKGK
+449 NVDSYYKSKGK

-466 AGNNN
+466 AGMKN
-471 ITKDTHAQNT
+471 ITKDTHVPNS
-481 DGKYYSYIIYNNT
+481 DGKYYSYIIYK
-494 NSTNGGLD
+494 NSSDGLD
-502 SCNNKNGVTVNTNV
+502 SCNNKNKVTVNTNV
-516 QQICMNGKVSGK
+516 QRICINGKVSGK

-543 TQRYANDTKNF
+543 KERDANDTMDF

-559 INGSAKEKIDVN
+559 INGSDKEKIDIN
-571 TSIDKVCAK
+571 TSIDRVCAK

>member
-42 AWNSVKEQIE
+42 AWTSVKEQIE
-52 TAAVEYLNSN
+52 TAAVEYLSSN
-62 EYLFE
+62 EYSFE
-67 GLSDGGIASIPLQT
+67 GLSDETTASIPLQT

-131 ELTITEPGAPTLNV
+131 VLKITEPGAPTLNV

-151 IKKLISDTVWYKDGA
+151 IKKLISNTVWYKDGA
-166 KFDASTDK
+166 KFDASTDR
-174 GASIKSCYTTSDSD
+174 GASITSCYTTSNSD
-188 CDPKNDNSSLEL
+188 CDPQNDNSSLEL

-209 KIRACFKATNNS
+209 QIRACFKATNSS
-221 NKSTKKCVSVS
+221 NKSTKECVSIN

-239 CTVSSSENGWTKKD
+239 CAVSSNPNIWTNKD
-253 VTITGECS
+253 VTITGKCS
-261 DSGSGCSSSKVTTT
+261 DSESGCSSSKVITT

-285 PGVVEDNLGHS
+285 PGTVTDNLGHS
-296 TTCGVQMV
+296 TTCGTKTV
-304 YIDKTAPKITLT
+304 YIDKTAPKISLI
-316 RNTGSVTIK
+316 RNNGSVAIK

-342 KSWTTY
+342 KSWTPY
-348 TKAASKDD
+348 TKAVSKND
-356 VPTYGKQNTHR
+356 VPTYGKQNTHT
-367 FYVKDKAGNLAY
+367 FYVKDNAGNVAS
-379 KDIGGY
+379 KDIRGY
-385 KSCENT
+385 KTCENT

-405 WSNDSGKTECKM
+405 WSNNTNECKKD
-417 NNKLTMTDVNGK
+417 NKIIMTSTEG
-429 KTTTTGPYRRYEF
+429 KTTTITGPYRRYEF

-466 AGNNN
+466 SGMKN
-471 ITKDTHAQNT
+471 ITKDTHVPNS
-481 DGKYYSYIIYNNT
+481 DGKYYSYIIYK
-494 NSTNGGLD
+494 NSSDGLD
-502 SCNNKNGVTVNTNV
+502 SCNNKNKVTVNTNV
-516 QQICMNGKVSGK
+516 QRICINGKVSGK
-528 TEYHGWYWYSYDPSA
+528 AEYHGWYWYSYDPSA
-543 TQRYANDTKNF
+543 KERDANDTKDF

-559 INGSAKEKIDVN
+559 INGSDKEKIDIN
-571 TSIDKVCAK
+571 TSVNNVCAK

>member
-42 AWNSVKEQIE
+42 AWTSVKEQIE
-52 TAAVEYLNSN
+52 TAAVEYLSSN

-67 GLSDGGIASIPLQT
+67 GLSDETTASIPLQT

-131 ELTITEPGAPTLNV
+131 VLKITEPGAPTLNV

-151 IKKLISDTVWYKDGA
+151 IKKLIRSTVWYKDGA
-166 KFDASTDK
+166 KFDVSTDR
-174 GASIKSCYTTSDSD
+174 GASITSCYTTSNSD
-188 CDPKNDNSSLEL
+188 CDPQNDNSSLEL

-209 KIRACFKATNNS
+209 QIRACFKATNS
-221 NKSTKKCVSVS
+221 SSKSTKECVSIN

-239 CTVSSSENGWTKKD
+239 CAVSSNPNIWTNKD
-253 VTITGECS
+253 VTITGKCS
-261 DSGSGCSSSKVTTT
+261 DSESGCSSSKVITT

-285 PGVVEDNLGHS
+285 PGTVTDNLGHS
-296 TTCGVQMV
+296 TTCGTKTV
-304 YIDKTAPKITLT
+304 YIDKTAPKISLI
-316 RNTGSVTIK
+316 RNNGSVAIK

-342 KSWTTY
+342 KSWTPY
-348 TKAASKDD
+348 TKAVSKND
-356 VPTYGKQNTHR
+356 VPTYGKQNTHS
-367 FYVKDKAGNLAY
+367 FYVKDNAGNVAS
-379 KDIGGY
+379 KDIRGY
-385 KSCENT
+385 KTCENT

-405 WSNDSGKTECKM
+405 WSNNTNECKKD
-417 NNKLTMTDVNGK
+417 NKITMTSTEG
-429 KTTTTGPYRRYEF
+429 KTTTITGPYRRYEF

-466 AGNNN
+466 SGMKN
-471 ITKDTHAQNT
+471 ITKDTHVPNS
-481 DGKYYSYIIYNNT
+481 DGKYYSYIIYK
-494 NSTNGGLD
+494 NSSDGLD
-502 SCNNKNGVTVNTNV
+502 SCNNKNKVTVNTNV
-516 QQICMNGKVSGK
+516 QRICINGKVSGK

-543 TQRYANDTKNF
+543 KERDANDTKDF

-559 INGSAKEKIDVN
+559 INGSDKEKIDVN
-571 TSIDKVCAK
+571 TSIDRVCAK

>member
-42 AWNSVKEQIE
+42 AWTSVKEQIE
-52 TAAVEYLNSN
+52 TAAVEYLSSN

-67 GLSDGGIASIPLQT
+67 GLSDETTASIPLQT

-131 ELTITEPGAPTLNV
+131 VLKITEPGAPTLNV

-151 IKKLISDTVWYKDGA
+151 IKKLISNTVWYKDGA
-166 KFDASTDK
+166 KFDASTDR
-174 GASIKSCYTTSDSD
+174 GASITSCYTTSNGD
-188 CDPKNDNSSLEL
+188 CDPQNDNSSLEL

-209 KIRACFKATNNS
+209 QIRACFKATNS
-221 NKSTKKCVSVS
+221 SSKSTKECVSIN

-239 CTVSSSENGWTKKD
+239 CAVSSNPNIWTNKD
-253 VTITGECS
+253 VTITGKCS
-261 DSGSGCSSSKVTTT
+261 DSESGCSSSKVITT

-285 PGVVEDNLGHS
+285 PGTVTDNLGHS
-296 TTCGVQMV
+296 TTCGTKTV
-304 YIDKTAPKITLT
+304 YIDKTAPKISLI
-316 RNTGSVTIK
+316 RNNGSVAIK

-342 KSWTTY
+342 KSWTPY
-348 TKAASKDD
+348 TKAVSKND
-356 VPTYGKQNTHR
+356 VPTYGKQNTHS
-367 FYVKDKAGNLAY
+367 FYVKDNAGNVAS
-379 KDIGGY
+379 KDIRGY
-385 KSCENT
+385 KTCENT

-405 WSNDSGKTECKM
+405 WSNNTNECKKD
-417 NNKLTMTDVNGK
+417 NKITMTSTEG
-429 KTTTTGPYRRYEF
+429 KTTTITGPYRRYEF

-466 AGNNN
+466 SGMKN
-471 ITKDTHAQNT
+471 ITKDTHVPNS
-481 DGKYYSYIIYNNT
+481 DGKYYSYIIYK
-494 NSTNGGLD
+494 NSSDGLD
-502 SCNNKNGVTVNTNV
+502 SCNNKNKVTVNTNV
-516 QQICMNGKVSGK
+516 QRICINGKVSGK

-543 TQRYANDTKNF
+543 KERDANDTKDF

-559 INGSAKEKIDVN
+559 INGSDKEKIDVN
-571 TSIDKVCAK
+571 TSVNNVCAK

>member
-42 AWNSVKEQIE
+42 AWTSVKEQIE
-52 TAAVEYLNSN
+52 TAAVEYLSSN

-67 GLSDGGIASIPLQT
+67 GLSDETTASIPLQT

-131 ELTITEPGAPTLNV
+131 VLKITEPGAPTLNV

-151 IKKLISDTVWYKDGA
+151 IKKLISNTVWCKDGA
-166 KFDASTDK
+166 KFDASTDR
-174 GASIKSCYTTSDSD
+174 GASITSCYTTSNSD
-188 CDPKNDNSSLEL
+188 CDPQNDNSSLEL

-209 KIRACFKATNNS
+209 QIRACFKATNS
-221 NKSTKKCVSVS
+221 SSKSTKECVSIN

-239 CTVSSSENGWTKKD
+239 CAVSSNPNIWTNKD
-253 VTITGECS
+253 VTITGKCS
-261 DSGSGCSSSKVTTT
+261 DSESGCSSSKVITT

-285 PGVVEDNLGHS
+285 PGTVTDNLGHS
-296 TTCGVQMV
+296 TTCGTKTV
-304 YIDKTAPKITLT
+304 YIDKTAPKISLI
-316 RNTGSVTIK
+316 RNNGSVAIN

-333 GVASYSWDS
+333 GVASYSWDR
-342 KSWTTY
+342 KSWASY
-348 TKAASKDD
+348 TKAVSKND
-356 VPTYGKQNTHR
+356 VPTYGKQNTHT
-367 FYVKDKAGNLAY
+367 FYVKDKAGNVAS
-379 KDIGGY
+379 KDIRGY
-385 KSCENT
+385 KTCENT

-405 WSNDSGKTECKM
+405 WSNNTNECKKD
-417 NNKLTMTDVNGK
+417 NKITMTSTEG
-429 KTTTTGPYRRYEF
+429 KTTTITGPYRRYEF

-466 AGNNN
+466 SGMKN
-471 ITKDTHAQNT
+471 ITKDTHVPNS
-481 DGKYYSYIIYNNT
+481 DGKYYSYIIYK
-494 NSTNGGLD
+494 NSSDGLD
-502 SCNNKNGVTVNTNV
+502 SCNNKNKVTVNTNV
-516 QQICMNGKVSGK
+516 QRICINGKVSGK
-528 TEYHGWYWYSYDPSA
+528 AEYHGWYWYSYDPSA
-543 TQRYANDTKNF
+543 KERDANDTKDF

-559 INGSAKEKIDVN
+559 INGSDKEKIDVN
-571 TSIDKVCAK
+571 TSIDRVCAK

>member
-42 AWNSVKEQIE
+42 AWTSVKEQIE
-52 TAAVEYLNSN
+52 TAAVEYLSSN
-62 EYLFE
+62 ECLFE
-67 GLSDGGIASIPLQT
+67 GLSDETTASIPLQT

-131 ELTITEPGAPTLNV
+131 VLKITEPGAPTLNV

-151 IKKLISDTVWYKDGA
+151 IKKLISNTVWYKDGA
-166 KFDASTDK
+166 KFDASTDR
-174 GASIKSCYTTSDSD
+174 GASITSCYTTSNSD
-188 CDPKNDNSSLEL
+188 CDPQNDNSSLEL

-209 KIRACFKATNNS
+209 QIKACFKATNS
-221 NKSTKKCVSVS
+221 SSKSTKECVSIN

-239 CTVSSSENGWTKKD
+239 CAVSSNPNIWTNKD
-253 VTITGECS
+253 VTITGKCS
-261 DSGSGCSSSKVTTT
+261 DSESGCSSSKVITT

-285 PGVVEDNLGHS
+285 PGTVTDNLGHS
-296 TTCGVQMV
+296 TTCGTKTV
-304 YIDKTAPKITLT
+304 YIDKTAPKISLI
-316 RNTGSVTIK
+316 RNNGSVAIN

-342 KSWTTY
+342 KSWTPY
-348 TKAASKDD
+348 TKAVSKND
-356 VPTYGKQNTHR
+356 VPTYGKQNTHT
-367 FYVKDKAGNLAY
+367 FYVKDNAGNVAS

-385 KSCENT
+385 KTCENT

-405 WSNDSGKTECKM
+405 WSNNTNECKKD
-417 NNKLTMTDVNGK
+417 NKITMTSTEG
-429 KTTTTGPYRRYEF
+429 KTTTITGPYRRYEF

-466 AGNNN
+466 SGMKN
-471 ITKDTHAQNT
+471 ITKDTHVPNS
-481 DGKYYSYIIYNNT
+481 DGKYYSYIIYK
-494 NSTNGGLD
+494 NSSDGLD
-502 SCNNKNGVTVNTNV
+502 SCNNKNKVTVNTNV
-516 QQICMNGKVSGK
+516 QRICINGKVSGK

-543 TQRYANDTKNF
+543 KERDANDTKDF

-559 INGSAKEKIDVN
+559 INGSDKEKIDVN
-571 TSIDKVCAK
+571 TSVNNVCAK

>member
-42 AWNSVKEQIE
+42 AWTSVKEQIE
-52 TAAVEYLNSN
+52 TAAVEYLSSN

-67 GLSDGGIASIPLQT
+67 GLSDETTASIPLQT

-131 ELTITEPGAPTLNV
+131 VLKITEPGAPTLNV

-151 IKKLISDTVWYKDGA
+151 IKKLISKTVWYKDGA
-166 KFDASTDK
+166 KFDASTDR
-174 GASIKSCYTTSDSD
+174 GASITSCYTTSNSD
-188 CDPKNDNSSLEL
+188 CDPQNDNSSLEL

-209 KIRACFKATNNS
+209 QIRACFKATNS
-221 NKSTKKCVSVS
+221 SSKSTKECVSIN

-239 CTVSSSENGWTKKD
+239 CAVSSNPNIWTNKD
-253 VTITGECS
+253 VTITGKCS
-261 DSGSGCSSSKVTTT
+261 DSESGCSSSKVITT

-285 PGVVEDNLGHS
+285 PGTVTDNLGHS
-296 TTCGVQMV
+296 TTCGTKTV
-304 YIDKTAPKITLT
+304 YIDKTAPKISLI
-316 RNTGSVTIK
+316 RNNGSVAIK

-342 KSWTTY
+342 KSWTPY
-348 TKAASKDD
+348 TKVVSKND
-356 VPTYGKQNTHR
+356 VPTYGKQNTHT
-367 FYVKDKAGNLAY
+367 FYVKDNAGNVAS
-379 KDIGGY
+379 KDIRGY
-385 KSCENT
+385 KTCENT

-405 WSNDSGKTECKM
+405 WSNNTNECKKD
-417 NNKLTMTDVNGK
+417 NKITMTSTEG
-429 KTTTTGPYRRYEF
+429 KTTTITGPYRRYEF

-466 AGNNN
+466 SGMKN
-471 ITKDTHAQNT
+471 ITKDTHVPNS
-481 DGKYYSYIIYNNT
+481 DGKYYSYIIYK
-494 NSTNGGLD
+494 NSSDGLD
-502 SCNNKNGVTVNTNV
+502 SCNNKNKVTVNTNV
-516 QQICMNGKVSGK
+516 QRICINGKVSGK

-543 TQRYANDTKNF
+543 KERDANDTKDF

-559 INGSAKEKIDVN
+559 INGSDKEKIDVN
-571 TSIDKVCAK
+571 TSVNNVCAK

>member
-42 AWNSVKEQIE
+42 AWTSVKEQIE
-52 TAAVEYLNSN
+52 TAAVEYLSSN
-62 EYLFE
+62 EHLFE
-67 GLSDGGIASIPLQT
+67 GLSDETTASIPLQT

-116 ATYKDSDDKSCTTGS
+116 ATYKDSDDKSCITGS
-131 ELTITEPGAPTLNV
+131 VLKITELGAPTLNV

-151 IKKLISDTVWYKDGA
+151 IKKLISNTVWYKDGA
-166 KFDASTDK
+166 KFDASTDR
-174 GASIKSCYTTSDSD
+174 GASITSCYTTSNSD
-188 CDPKNDNSSLEL
+188 CDPQNDNSSLEL

-209 KIRACFKATNNS
+209 QIRACFKATNSS
-221 NKSTKKCVSVS
+221 NKSTKECVSIN

-239 CTVSSSENGWTKKD
+239 CAVSSNPNIWTNKD
-253 VTITGECS
+253 VTITGKCS
-261 DSGSGCSSSKVTTT
+261 DSESGCSSSKVTTT

-285 PGVVEDNLGHS
+285 PGTVTDNLGHS
-296 TTCGVQMV
+296 TTCGTKTV
-304 YIDKTAPKITLT
+304 YIDKTAPKISLI
-316 RNTGSVTIK
+316 RNNGSVAIK

-342 KSWTTY
+342 KSWTPY
-348 TKAASKDD
+348 TKAVSKND
-356 VPTYGKQNTHR
+356 VPTYGKQNTHT
-367 FYVKDKAGNLAY
+367 FYVKDNAGNVAS

-385 KSCENT
+385 KTCENT

-397 DDIAKAYK
+397 DDIAKDYK
-405 WSNDSGKTECKM
+405 WSNNTNEFKM
-417 NNKLTMTDVNGK
+417 DKKLTMTSTEG
-429 KTTTTGPYRRYEF
+429 KTTTITGPYRRYEF

-449 KVDSYYKSKGK
+449 NVDSYYKSKGK

-466 AGNNN
+466 AGKKN
-471 ITKDTHAQNT
+471 ITKDTHVPNS
-481 DGKYYSYIIYNNT
+481 DGKYYSYIIYK
-494 NSTNGGLD
+494 NSSDGLD
-502 SCNNKNGVTVNTNV
+502 SCNNKNKVTVNTNV
-516 QQICMNGKVSGK
+516 QRICINGKVSGK

-543 TQRYANDTKNF
+543 KEKDANDTMDF

-559 INGSAKEKIDVN
+559 INGSDKEKIDIN
-571 TSIDKVCAK
+571 TSIDRVCAK

>member
-1 MNKKKN
+1 M
-7 GFTLIE
+7 
-13 LLVTIALMLSILGI
+13 
-27 AIISLVSAS
+27 
-36 NRKKEE
+36 
-42 AWNSVKEQIE
+42 
-52 TAAVEYLNSN
+52 EYLSSN

-67 GLSDGGIASIPLQT
+67 GLSDETTASIPLQT

-131 ELTITEPGAPTLNV
+131 VLKITEPGAPTLNV

-151 IKKLISDTVWYKDGA
+151 IKKLISNTVWYKDGA
-166 KFDASTDK
+166 KFDASTDR
-174 GASIKSCYTTSDSD
+174 GASITSCYTTSNSD
-188 CDPKNDNSSLEL
+188 CDPQNDNSSLEL

-209 KIRACFKATNNS
+209 QIRACFKATNS
-221 NKSTKKCVSVS
+221 SSKSTKECVSIN

-239 CTVSSSENGWTKKD
+239 CAVSSNPNIWTNKD
-253 VTITGECS
+253 VTITGKCS
-261 DSGSGCSSSKVTTT
+261 DSESGCSSSKVITT

-285 PGVVEDNLGHS
+285 PGTVTDNLGHS
-296 TTCGVQMV
+296 TTCGTKTV
-304 YIDKTAPKITLT
+304 YIDKTAPKISLI
-316 RNTGSVTIK
+316 RNNGSVAIK

-342 KSWTTY
+342 KSWTPY
-348 TKAASKDD
+348 TKVVSKND
-356 VPTYGKQNTHR
+356 VPTYGKQNTHT
-367 FYVKDKAGNLAY
+367 FYVKDNAGNVAS
-379 KDIGGY
+379 KDIRGY
-385 KSCENT
+385 KTCENT

-405 WSNDSGKTECKM
+405 WSNNTNECKKD
-417 NNKLTMTDVNGK
+417 NKITMTSTEG
-429 KTTTTGPYRRYEF
+429 KTTTITGPYRRYEF

-466 AGNNN
+466 SGMKN
-471 ITKDTHAQNT
+471 ITKDTHVPNS
-481 DGKYYSYIIYNNT
+481 DGKYYSYIIYK
-494 NSTNGGLD
+494 NSSDGLD
-502 SCNNKNGVTVNTNV
+502 SCNNKNKVTVNTNV
-516 QQICMNGKVSGK
+516 QRICINGKVSGK

-543 TQRYANDTKNF
+543 KERDANDTKDF

-559 INGSAKEKIDVN
+559 INGSDKEKIDVN
-571 TSIDKVCAK
+571 TSVNNVCAK

>member
-27 AIISLVSAS
+27 AIISLLSAS

-42 AWNSVKEQIE
+42 AWTSVKEQIE
-52 TAAVEYLNSN
+52 TAAVEYLSSN

-67 GLSDGGIASIPLQT
+67 GLSDETTASIPLQT

-131 ELTITEPGAPTLNV
+131 VLKITEPGAPTLNV

-151 IKKLISDTVWYKDGA
+151 IKKLISNTVWYKDGA
-166 KFDASTDK
+166 KFDASTDR
-174 GASIKSCYTTSDSD
+174 GASITSCYTTSNGD
-188 CDPKNDNSSLEL
+188 CDPQNDNSSLEL

-209 KIRACFKATNNS
+209 QIRACFKATNS
-221 NKSTKKCVSVS
+221 SSKSTKECVSIN

-239 CTVSSSENGWTKKD
+239 CAVSSNPNIWTNKD
-253 VTITGECS
+253 VTITGKCS
-261 DSGSGCSSSKVTTT
+261 DSESGCSSSKVTTT

-285 PGVVEDNLGHS
+285 PGTVTDNLGHS
-296 TTCGVQMV
+296 TTCGTKTV
-304 YIDKTAPKITLT
+304 YIDKTAPKISLI
-316 RNTGSVTIK
+316 RNNGSVAIN

-342 KSWTTY
+342 KSWTPY
-348 TKAASKDD
+348 TKAVSKND
-356 VPTYGKQNTHR
+356 VPTYGKQNTHS
-367 FYVKDKAGNLAY
+367 FYVKDNAGNVAS
-379 KDIGGY
+379 KDIRGY
-385 KSCENT
+385 KTCENT

-405 WSNDSGKTECKM
+405 WSNNTNECKKD
-417 NNKLTMTDVNGK
+417 NKITMTSTEG
-429 KTTTTGPYRRYEF
+429 KTTTITGPYRRYEF

-466 AGNNN
+466 SGMKN
-471 ITKDTHAQNT
+471 ITKDTHVPNS
-481 DGKYYSYIIYNNT
+481 DGKYYSYIIYK
-494 NSTNGGLD
+494 NSSDGLD
-502 SCNNKNGVTVNTNV
+502 SCNNKNKVTVNTNV
-516 QQICMNGKVSGK
+516 QRICINGKVSGK
-528 TEYHGWYWYSYDPSA
+528 AEYHGWYWYSYDPSA
-543 TQRYANDTKNF
+543 KERDANDTKDF

-559 INGSAKEKIDVN
+559 INGSDKEKIDVN
-571 TSIDKVCAK
+571 TSVNNVCAK

>member
-42 AWNSVKEQIE
+42 AWTSVKEQIE
-52 TAAVEYLNSN
+52 TAAVEYLSSN

-67 GLSDGGIASIPLQT
+67 GLSDEATASIPLQT
-81 LVELDYINK
+81 FVELDYINK

-101 ECNYVEVTKSKYKYN
+101 KCNYVEVTKSKYKYN

-131 ELTITEPGAPTLNV
+131 VLKITEPGAPTLNV

-151 IKKLISDTVWYKDGA
+151 IKKLIRSTVWYKDGA
-166 KFDASTDK
+166 KFDASTDR
-174 GASIKSCYTTSDSD
+174 GASITSCYTTSNSD
-188 CDPKNDNSSLEL
+188 CDPQNDNSSLEL

-209 KIRACFKATNNS
+209 QIRACFKATNS
-221 NKSTKKCVSVS
+221 SSKSTKECVSIN

-239 CTVSSSENGWTKKD
+239 CAVSSNPNIWTNKD
-253 VTITGECS
+253 VTITGKCS
-261 DSGSGCSSSKVTTT
+261 DSESGCSSSKVITT

-285 PGVVEDNLGHS
+285 PGTVTDNLGHS
-296 TTCGVQMV
+296 TTCGTKTV
-304 YIDKTAPKITLT
+304 YIDKTAPKISLI
-316 RNTGSVTIK
+316 RNNGSVAIN

-333 GVASYSWDS
+333 GVASYSWDR
-342 KSWTTY
+342 KSWASY
-348 TKAASKDD
+348 TKAVSKND
-356 VPTYGKQNTHR
+356 VPTYGKQNTHT
-367 FYVKDKAGNLAY
+367 FYVKDKAGNVAS
-379 KDIGGY
+379 KDIRGY
-385 KSCENT
+385 KTCENT

-405 WSNDSGKTECKM
+405 WSNNTNECKKD
-417 NNKLTMTDVNGK
+417 NKITMTSTEG
-429 KTTTTGPYRRYEF
+429 KTTTITGPYRRYEF

-466 AGNNN
+466 SGMKN
-471 ITKDTHAQNT
+471 ITKDTHVPNS
-481 DGKYYSYIIYNNT
+481 DGKYYSYIIYK
-494 NSTNGGLD
+494 NSSDGLD
-502 SCNNKNGVTVNTNV
+502 SCNNKNKVTVNTNV
-516 QQICMNGKVSGK
+516 QRICINGKVSGK
-528 TEYHGWYWYSYDPSA
+528 AEYHGWYWYSYDPSA
-543 TQRYANDTKNF
+543 KERDANDTKDF

-559 INGSAKEKIDVN
+559 INGSDKEKIDVN
-571 TSIDKVCAK
+571 TSIDRVCAK

>member
-42 AWNSVKEQIE
+42 AWTSVKEQIE
-52 TAAVEYLNSN
+52 TAAVEYLSSN
-62 EYLFE
+62 ECLFE
-67 GLSDGGIASIPLQT
+67 GLSDETTASIPLQT

-131 ELTITEPGAPTLNV
+131 VLKITEPGAPTLNV

-151 IKKLISDTVWYKDGA
+151 IKKLIRSTVWYKDGA
-166 KFDASTDK
+166 KFDASTDR
-174 GASIKSCYTTSDSD
+174 GASITSCYTTSNSD
-188 CDPKNDNSSLEL
+188 CDPQNDNSSLEL

-209 KIRACFKATNNS
+209 QIRACFKATNS
-221 NKSTKKCVSVS
+221 SSKSTKECVSIN

-239 CTVSSSENGWTKKD
+239 CAVSSNPNIWTNKD
-253 VTITGECS
+253 VTITGKCS
-261 DSGSGCSSSKVTTT
+261 DSESGCSSSKVITT

-285 PGVVEDNLGHS
+285 PGTVTDNLGHS
-296 TTCGVQMV
+296 TTCGTKTV
-304 YIDKTAPKITLT
+304 YIDKTAPKISLI
-316 RNTGSVTIK
+316 RNNGSVAIN

-333 GVASYSWDS
+333 GVASYSWDR
-342 KSWTTY
+342 KSWASY
-348 TKAASKDD
+348 TKAVSKND
-356 VPTYGKQNTHR
+356 VPTYGKQNTHT
-367 FYVKDKAGNLAY
+367 FYVKDKAGNVAS
-379 KDIGGY
+379 KDIRGY
-385 KSCENT
+385 KTCENT

-405 WSNDSGKTECKM
+405 WSNNTNECKKD
-417 NNKLTMTDVNGK
+417 NKITMTSTEG
-429 KTTTTGPYRRYEF
+429 KTTTITGPYRRYEF

-466 AGNNN
+466 SGMKN
-471 ITKDTHAQNT
+471 ITKDTHVPNS
-481 DGKYYSYIIYNNT
+481 DGKYYSYIIYK
-494 NSTNGGLD
+494 NSSDGLD
-502 SCNNKNGVTVNTNV
+502 SCNNKNKVTVNTNV
-516 QQICMNGKVSGK
+516 QRICINGKVSGK
-528 TEYHGWYWYSYDPSA
+528 AEYHGWYWYSYDPSA
-543 TQRYANDTKNF
+543 KERDANDTKDF

-559 INGSAKEKIDVN
+559 INGSDKEKIDVN
-571 TSIDKVCAK
+571 TSIDRVCAK

>member
-42 AWNSVKEQIE
+42 AWTSVKEQIE
-52 TAAVEYLNSN
+52 TAAVEYLSSN

-67 GLSDGGIASIPLQT
+67 GLSDEATASIPLQT
-81 LVELDYINK
+81 LVELDYINR

-101 ECNYVEVTKSKYKYN
+101 ECNYVEVTKSKHKYN
-116 ATYKDSDDKSCTTGS
+116 VTYKDSDDKSCTTGS
-131 ELTITEPGAPTLNV
+131 VLKITEPGAPTLNV

-151 IKKLISDTVWYKDGA
+151 IKKLISNTVWYKDGA
-166 KFDASTDK
+166 KFDASTDR
-174 GASIKSCYTTSDSD
+174 GASITSCYTTSNSD
-188 CDPKNDNSSLEL
+188 CDPQNDNSSLEL

-209 KIRACFKATNNS
+209 QIRACFKSTNS
-221 NKSTKKCVSVS
+221 SSKSTKECVSIN

-239 CTVSSSENGWTKKD
+239 CAVSSNPNIWTNKD
-253 VTITGECS
+253 VTITGKCS
-261 DSGSGCSSSKVTTT
+261 DSESGCSSSKVITT

-285 PGVVEDNLGHS
+285 PGTVTDNLGHS
-296 TTCGVQMV
+296 TTCGTKTV
-304 YIDKTAPKITLT
+304 YIDKTAPKISLI
-316 RNTGSVTIK
+316 RNNGSVAIN

-342 KSWTTY
+342 KSWTPY
-348 TKAASKDD
+348 TKAVSKND
-356 VPTYGKQNTHR
+356 VPTYGKQNTHT
-367 FYVKDKAGNLAY
+367 FYVKDNAGNVAS

-385 KSCENT
+385 KTCENT

-405 WSNDSGKTECKM
+405 WSNNTNECKM
-417 NNKLTMTDVNGK
+417 DKKLTMTSTEG
-429 KTTTTGPYRRYEF
+429 KTTTITGPYRRYEF

-466 AGNNN
+466 SGKKN
-471 ITKDTHAQNT
+471 ITKDTHVPNS
-481 DGKYYSYIIYNNT
+481 DGKYYSYIIYK
-494 NSTNGGLD
+494 NSSDGLD
-502 SCNNKNGVTVNTNV
+502 SCNNKNKVTVNTNV
-516 QQICMNGKVSGK
+516 QRICINGKVSGK

-543 TQRYANDTKNF
+543 KERDANDTMDF

-559 INGSAKEKIDVN
+559 INGSDKEKIDIN
-571 TSIDKVCAK
+571 TSIDRVCAK

>member
-42 AWNSVKEQIE
+42 AWTSVKEQIE
-52 TAAVEYLNSN
+52 TAAVEYLSSN
-62 EYLFE
+62 ECLFE
-67 GLSDGGIASIPLQT
+67 GLSDETTASIPLQT

-131 ELTITEPGAPTLNV
+131 VLKITEPGAPTLNV

-151 IKKLISDTVWYKDGA
+151 IKKLISNTVWYKDGA
-166 KFDASTDK
+166 KFDASTDR
-174 GASIKSCYTTSDSD
+174 GASITSCYTTSNSD
-188 CDPKNDNSSLEL
+188 CDPQNDNSSLEL

-209 KIRACFKATNNS
+209 QIRACFKATNS
-221 NKSTKKCVSVS
+221 SSKSTKECVSIN

-239 CTVSSSENGWTKKD
+239 CAVSSNPNIWTNKD
-253 VTITGECS
+253 VTITGKCS
-261 DSGSGCSSSKVTTT
+261 DSESGCSSSKVITT

-285 PGVVEDNLGHS
+285 PGTVTDNLGHS
-296 TTCGVQMV
+296 TTCGTKTV
-304 YIDKTAPKITLT
+304 YIDKTAPKISLI
-316 RNTGSVTIK
+316 RNNGSIAIK

-342 KSWTTY
+342 KSWTPY
-348 TKAASKDD
+348 TKAVSKND
-356 VPTYGKQNTHR
+356 VPTYGKQNTHT
-367 FYVKDKAGNLAY
+367 FYVKDNAGNVAS
-379 KDIGGY
+379 KDIRGY
-385 KSCENT
+385 KTCENT

-405 WSNDSGKTECKM
+405 WSNNTNECKKD
-417 NNKLTMTDVNGK
+417 NKITMTSTEG
-429 KTTTTGPYRRYEF
+429 KTTTITGPYRRYEF

-466 AGNNN
+466 SGMKN
-471 ITKDTHAQNT
+471 ITKDTHVPNS
-481 DGKYYSYIIYNNT
+481 DGKYYSYIIYK
-494 NSTNGGLD
+494 NSSDGLD
-502 SCNNKNGVTVNTNV
+502 SCNNKNKVTVNTNV
-516 QQICMNGKVSGK
+516 QRICINGKVSGK

-543 TQRYANDTKNF
+543 KERDANDTKDF

-559 INGSAKEKIDVN
+559 INGSDKEKIDVN
-571 TSIDKVCAK
+571 TSVNNVCAK

>member
-42 AWNSVKEQIE
+42 AWTSVKEQIE
-52 TAAVEYLNSN
+52 TAAVKYLSSN

-67 GLSDGGIASIPLQT
+67 GLSDETTASIPLQT

-101 ECNYVEVTKSKYKYN
+101 ECNYVEVTKSKHKYN

-131 ELTITEPGAPTLNV
+131 VLKITEPGAPTLNV

-151 IKKLISDTVWYKDGA
+151 IKKLIRSTVWYKDGA
-166 KFDASTDK
+166 KFDASTDR
-174 GASIKSCYTTSDSD
+174 GASITSCYTTSNSD
-188 CDPKNDNSSLEL
+188 CDPQNDNSSLEL

-209 KIRACFKATNNS
+209 QIRACFKATNS
-221 NKSTKKCVSVS
+221 SSKSTKECVSIN

-239 CTVSSSENGWTKKD
+239 CAVSSNPNIWTNKD
-253 VTITGECS
+253 VTITGKCS
-261 DSGSGCSSSKVTTT
+261 DSESGCSSSKVITT

-285 PGVVEDNLGHS
+285 PGTVTDNLGHS
-296 TTCGVQMV
+296 TTCGTKTV
-304 YIDKTAPKITLT
+304 YIDKTAPKISLI
-316 RNTGSVTIK
+316 RNNGSVAIK

-342 KSWTTY
+342 KSWTPY
-348 TKAASKDD
+348 TKAVSKND
-356 VPTYGKQNTHR
+356 VPTYGKQNTHS
-367 FYVKDKAGNLAY
+367 FYVKDNAGNVAS
-379 KDIGGY
+379 KDIRGY
-385 KSCENT
+385 KTCENT

-405 WSNDSGKTECKM
+405 WSNNTNECKKD
-417 NNKLTMTDVNGK
+417 NKITMTSTEG
-429 KTTTTGPYRRYEF
+429 KTTTITGPYRRYEF

-466 AGNNN
+466 SGMKN
-471 ITKDTHAQNT
+471 ITKDTHVPNS
-481 DGKYYSYIIYNNT
+481 DGKYYSYIIYK
-494 NSTNGGLD
+494 NSSDGLD
-502 SCNNKNGVTVNTNV
+502 SCNNKNKVTVNTNV
-516 QQICMNGKVSGK
+516 QRICINGKVSGK

-543 TQRYANDTKNF
+543 KERDANDTKDF

-559 INGSAKEKIDVN
+559 INGSDKEKIDVN
-571 TSIDKVCAK
+571 TSVNNVCAK

>member
-42 AWNSVKEQIE
+42 AWTSVKEQIE
-52 TAAVEYLNSN
+52 TAAVEYLSSN
-62 EYLFE
+62 EDLFE
-67 GLSDGGIASIPLQT
+67 GLSDETTASIPLQT

-131 ELTITEPGAPTLNV
+131 VLKITEPGAPTLNV

-151 IKKLISDTVWYKDGA
+151 IKKLISNTVWYKDGA
-166 KFDASTDK
+166 KFDASTDR
-174 GASIKSCYTTSDSD
+174 GASITSCYTTSNGD
-188 CDPKNDNSSLEL
+188 CDPQNDNSSLEL

-209 KIRACFKATNNS
+209 QIRACFKATNS
-221 NKSTKKCVSVS
+221 SSKSTKECVSIN

-239 CTVSSSENGWTKKD
+239 CAVSSNPNIWTNKD
-253 VTITGECS
+253 VTITGKCS
-261 DSGSGCSSSKVTTT
+261 DSESGCSSSKVITT

-285 PGVVEDNLGHS
+285 PGTVTDNLGHS
-296 TTCGVQMV
+296 TTCGTKTV
-304 YIDKTAPKITLT
+304 YIDKTAPKISLI
-316 RNTGSVTIK
+316 RNNGSVAIK

-342 KSWTTY
+342 KSWTPY
-348 TKAASKDD
+348 TKAVSKND
-356 VPTYGKQNTHR
+356 VPTYGKQNTHS
-367 FYVKDKAGNLAY
+367 FYVKDNAGNVAS
-379 KDIGGY
+379 KDIRGY
-385 KSCENT
+385 KTCENT

-405 WSNDSGKTECKM
+405 WSNNTNECKKD
-417 NNKLTMTDVNGK
+417 NKITMTSTEG
-429 KTTTTGPYRRYEF
+429 KTTTITGPYRRYEF

-466 AGNNN
+466 SGMKN
-471 ITKDTHAQNT
+471 ITKDTHVPNS
-481 DGKYYSYIIYNNT
+481 DGKYYSYIIYK
-494 NSTNGGLD
+494 NSSDGLD
-502 SCNNKNGVTVNTNV
+502 SCNNKNKVTVNTNV
-516 QQICMNGKVSGK
+516 QRICINGKVSGK

-543 TQRYANDTKNF
+543 KERDANDTKDF

-559 INGSAKEKIDVN
+559 INGSDKEKIDVN
-571 TSIDKVCAK
+571 TSVNNVCAK

>member
-42 AWNSVKEQIE
+42 AWTSVKEQIE
-52 TAAVEYLNSN
+52 TAAVEYLSSN

-67 GLSDGGIASIPLQT
+67 GLSDETTASIPLQT

-131 ELTITEPGAPTLNV
+131 VLKITEPGAPTLNV

-151 IKKLISDTVWYKDGA
+151 IKKLISNTVWYKDGA
-166 KFDASTDK
+166 KFDALTDR
-174 GASIKSCYTTSDSD
+174 GASITSCYTTSNSD
-188 CDPKNDNSSLEL
+188 CDPQNDNSSLEL

-209 KIRACFKATNNS
+209 QIRACFKATNSS
-221 NKSTKKCVSVS
+221 NKSTKECVSIN

-239 CTVSSSENGWTKKD
+239 CAVSSNPNIWTNKD
-253 VTITGECS
+253 VTITGKCS
-261 DSGSGCSSSKVTTT
+261 DSESGCSSSKVITT

-285 PGVVEDNLGHS
+285 PGTVTDNLGHS
-296 TTCGVQMV
+296 TTCGTKTV
-304 YIDKTAPKITLT
+304 YIDKTAPKISLI
-316 RNTGSVTIK
+316 RNNGSVAIK

-342 KSWTTY
+342 KSWTPY
-348 TKAASKDD
+348 TKAVSKND
-356 VPTYGKQNTHR
+356 VPTYGKQNTHS
-367 FYVKDKAGNLAY
+367 FYVKDNAGNVAS
-379 KDIGGY
+379 KDIRGY
-385 KSCENT
+385 KTCENT

-405 WSNDSGKTECKM
+405 WSNNTNECKKD
-417 NNKLTMTDVNGK
+417 NKITMTSTEG
-429 KTTTTGPYRRYEF
+429 KTTTITGPYRRYEF

-466 AGNNN
+466 SGMKN
-471 ITKDTHAQNT
+471 ITKDTHVPNS
-481 DGKYYSYIIYNNT
+481 DGKYYSYIIYK
-494 NSTNGGLD
+494 NSSDGLD
-502 SCNNKNGVTVNTNV
+502 SCNNKNKVTVNTNV
-516 QQICMNGKVSGK
+516 QRICINGKVSGK

-543 TQRYANDTKNF
+543 KERDANDTKDF

-559 INGSAKEKIDVN
+559 INGSDKEKIDIN
-571 TSIDKVCAK
+571 TSVNNVCAK